1 MKRSCAFSCRSKIDT
16 HLGLL
21 NGSPLLL
28 VMELLLHHW
37 LLLEIAGRWHLLL
50 VLLTTELLRSGILA
64 HRRLSVSRL
73 PHWSKS
79 CLRLRIASLLR
90 RISSLLLITGHCILS
105 HRRVS
110 WWCPILLWHITWR
123 SLLGIRWKVHA
134 LVRVR
139 RLIWVTSLI
148 WILRKLKSN
157 CCQLGTQQSINKLTF
172 GYILLS

>member
-21 NGSPLLL
+21 NGSALLL

-73 PHWSKS
+73 SHWSKS

-90 RISSLLLITGHCILS
+90 RISSLLITGHCILS

-110 WWCPILLWHITWR
+110 WWCPILLWHITRR
-123 SLLGIRWKVHA
+123 SLGIRWKVHA

-139 RLIWVTSLI
+139 SLIWVTSLI
-148 WILRKLKSN
+148 WILRKLKSK
-157 CCQLGTQQSINKLTF
+157 CYQLDSQQSNNKLTF